1 MFFISYLCY
10 LYYLSVHSIL
20 YSYSYSLLIPFSIP
34 FLLYILLL
42 LYHLFICSLI
52 SIYYKKQ
59 RMDIVKEQQKIEE
72 RIRQEEI
79 DRQIKVLE
87 NEHPELLV
95 KGDLVFVKVKING
108 VVKEAMIDC
117 GAQETVISI
126 KACKDYYRVKKMYQ
140 GVGRTQTIGVIH
152 LVPIIIGNTY
162 CITTL
167 NVLGDDSPLDHLLIG
182 TNTLKSIGAVIDF
195 SESVLRIK
203 DDKIKFMSNTDV
215 DYILQ
220 KPFHIRQIHG
230 DSSFKKTNPIFKPTL
245 PNFENACLPR
255 YPIPLIEQVMVGG
268 KSEEEASEI
277 LDKSGGDIT
286 FNQIKL
292 Y

>member
-1 MFFISYLCY
+1 ME
-10 LYYLSVHSIL
+10 
-20 YSYSYSLLIPFSIP
+20 
-34 FLLYILLL
+34 
-42 LYHLFICSLI
+42 
-52 SIYYKKQ
+52 
-59 RMDIVKEQQKIEE
+59 IVKEQQKIEE

-79 DRQIKVLE
+79 ERQIKVLE

-95 KGDLVFVKVKING
+95 KGELVFIKVKING

-126 KACKDYYRVKKMYQ
+126 RACKECNLETQIDYRVKKMYQ
-140 GVGRTQTIGVIH
+140 GVGRMETIGVIH

-195 SESVLRIK
+195 SEGVLRIK
-203 DDKIKFMSNTDV
+203 NDKIKFMSNTDV

-230 DSSFKKTNPIFKPTL
+230 DSSFNKTNPIFKPTL
-245 PNFENACLPR
+245 PHFENACLPR
-255 YPIPLIEQVMVGG
+255 YPISLIEQVMIDG
-268 KSEEEASEI
+268 KTEEEASEI
-277 LDKSGGDIT
+277 LDKSGGDIS
-286 FNQIKL
+286 FSKIKL